1 MWIVAISKSKSG
13 GNKMMYLLSSFCN
26 TLGLHDVGICGDGTT
41 TNRKNVA
48 SYSIYKS
55 NLFIFHK
62 PQNQK

>member
-1 MWIVAISKSKSG
+1 
-13 GNKMMYLLSSFCN
+13 MMYLLSSFCN

-48 SYSIYKS
+48 SYSIHKS
-55 NLFIFHK
+55 NRFMFHK

>member
-1 MWIVAISKSKSG
+1 MWIVGISKSKSG

-48 SYSIYKS
+48 SYSHI
-55 NLFIFHK
+55 
-62 PQNQK
+62 